1 MVIRLS
7 RSPPPVSLNHNNKNN
22 VRRLPMTVIRR
33 LAQISLALAM
43 CCAHSATVY
52 NPDFLQ
58 KLPRYATSVELD
70 RFLNELDV
78 EAAPL
83 PAGETEWRV
92 FRLRP
97 TRASGLSLLIS
108 DASGELEKRG
118 LWLQKGKNGKFDRL
132 VLVTPQQSDQVY
144 AREGRIP
151 LDAPLKKKIVSA
163 KGLADESE
171 LKYLL
176 EGTDTSDGK
185 IRVRDLISRDLL
197 GHFLADGKTW
207 HGSRNDPAI
216 EALRNQIVQFEGATA
231 SIANA
236 SPLAIVSAS
245 ALEGS
250 RLEVLTL
257 P

>member
-1 MVIRLS
+1 MKVTRL
-7 RSPPPVSLNHNNKNN
+7 LA
-22 VRRLPMTVIRR
+22 RLG
-33 LAQISLALAM
+33 LALAM
-43 CCAHSATVY
+43 FSAQAATVY

-58 KLPRYATSVELD
+58 KLPRYVTSAEID
-70 RFLNELDV
+70 RFLDELNV

-83 PAGETEWRV
+83 PAGETEWKV
-92 FRLRP
+92 FQLRP
-97 TRASGLSLLIS
+97 TRARGLSLLIS

-118 LWLQKGKNGKFDRL
+118 IWLQKGRNGKFDRV
-132 VLVTPQQSDQVY
+132 VLVTPEQSDEVY
-144 AREGRIP
+144 GREGRIP
-151 LDAPLKKKIVSA
+151 LDAPLKKKIIGA

-185 IRVRDLISRDLL
+185 IRVRELISRDLL

-231 SIANA
+231 SIANS

-250 RLEVLTL
+250 HLEVLML

>member
-1 MVIRLS
+1 MKVARL
-7 RSPPPVSLNHNNKNN
+7 LFT
-22 VRRLPMTVIRR
+22 LG
-33 LAQISLALAM
+33 LALGT
-43 CCAHSATVY
+43 CFAHAATVH

-58 KLPRYATSVELD
+58 KLPRYVTSAELD
-70 RFLNELDV
+70 RFLDELNV

-83 PAGETEWRV
+83 PAGETEWKV
-92 FRLRP
+92 FQLRP
-97 TRASGLSLLIS
+97 TSASGLSLLIS
-108 DASGELEKRG
+108 DASGGLEKHG
-118 LWLQKGKNGKFDRL
+118 LWLQKGKNGKFNRL
-132 VLVTPQQSDQVY
+132 VLVTPRQSDQVY

-185 IRVRDLISRDLL
+185 IRVRELISRDLL

-207 HGSRNDPAI
+207 HGTRSDPAI

-231 SIANA
+231 SIANS

-250 RLEVLTL
+250 RLEVFTL

>member
-1 MVIRLS
+1 MKVPRL
-7 RSPPPVSLNHNNKNN
+7 
-22 VRRLPMTVIRR
+22 
-33 LAQISLALAM
+33 LAKISVALVM
-43 CCAHSATVY
+43 SCAYSATVY

-58 KLPRYATSVELD
+58 KLPRYATSAELD
-70 RFLNELDV
+70 RFLDELNV

-92 FRLRP
+92 FQIRP
-97 TRASGLSLLIS
+97 TGARGLSLLIS
-108 DASGELEKRG
+108 DASGVLEKRG
-118 LWLQKGKNGKFDRL
+118 LWLQKGKNGKFDRM
-132 VLVTPQQSDQVY
+132 VLVTPEQSDQLY

-151 LDAPLKKKIVSA
+151 FDAPLKKKIVSA

-176 EGTDTSDGK
+176 EGIDVSDGK
-185 IRVRDLISRDLL
+185 IRVRELISRDLL

-236 SPLAIVSAS
+236 SPLAIVNAS

-250 RLEVLTL
+250 RLEALKL